1 MQALP
6 ILALNHSRRNSTMKN
21 LIKIMLLA
29 ILGLLFLPFSHCQT
43 SFAILPS
50 YADSPSP
57 ALRVNA
63 GDTIISLVDGYF
75 INEKRFDMYQQLKSA
90 ASKEPLSFAG
100 IGLDFRSYVES
111 QEEAFNTIKAAADNV
126 YNESDKLGART
137 DDIDAVLEKY
147 KTEQEKYVS
156 QLTEKVKLL
165 ERNLSACELNE
176 RKRRF
181 WPVVAIPAAVIAGFI
196 LRQSI

>member
-1 MQALP
+1 
-6 ILALNHSRRNSTMKN
+6 
-21 LIKIMLLA
+21 MLLA